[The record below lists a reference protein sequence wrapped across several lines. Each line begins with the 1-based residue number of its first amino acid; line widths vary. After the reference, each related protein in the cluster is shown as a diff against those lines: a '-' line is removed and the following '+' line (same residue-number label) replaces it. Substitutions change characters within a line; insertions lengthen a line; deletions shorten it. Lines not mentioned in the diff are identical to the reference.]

1 MTDTPIDLRHSG
13 PITLLIGA
21 GMSAE
26 SGVPT
31 YRGQGGIW
39 GQYDYHEVACQAA
52 FERQPA
58 AVLDFHETRRQ
69 AVLACS
75 PHAGHRHIAALQTAH
90 PGQLRVVTQNIDG
103 MLQRA
108 GVRVDAELHGS
119 LWRARCTA
127 HGVTPDADAG
137 PYRHRRC
144 PRCGEWMRPDITWF
158 EDVVDEAVFARAGAL
173 IFDSEWLIAIGT
185 SAVVYPAA
193 SFLPAARARG
203 VRLAEINP
211 APSDLP
217 GFDRRLALPASTGLP
232 QLLQGGVT
240 SA

>member
-1 MTDTPIDLRHSG
+1 
-13 PITLLIGA
+13 
-21 GMSAE
+21 
-26 SGVPT
+26 
-31 YRGQGGIW
+31 
-39 GQYDYHEVACQAA
+39 
-52 FERQPA
+52 
-58 AVLDFHETRRQ
+58 
-69 AVLACS
+69 
-75 PHAGHRHIAALQTAH
+75 
-90 PGQLRVVTQNIDG
+90 
-103 MLQRA
+103 
-108 GVRVDAELHGS
+108 
-119 LWRARCTA
+119 
-127 HGVTPDADAG
+127 
-137 PYRHRRC
+137 
-144 PRCGEWMRPDITWF
+144 MRPDITWF

-193 SFLPAARARG
+193 RFLPAARARG